1 MCRQISLQGG
11 AFMTNTTTIR
21 LSRQLYNL
29 ITISAK
35 EQNENIQQ
43 FIEEAVN
50 EYKKKKFFEKMNA
63 AYEDLK
69 NNKELS
75 DENNQEQEEWD
86 TVLSDGLE
94 EHEWK

>member
-1 MCRQISLQGG
+1 
-11 AFMTNTTTIR
+11 MTNTTTIR